1 MWVDVWKVYSE
12 KLGKRNGAQIIYKRA
27 RPILVHSG
35 MQLHSNNSK
44 MTIPTTIRSLLSLLR
59 SILLRSD
66 SGEGNIS
73 KHSQALFETTK
84 RLLAEVVNEGLVDAT
99 IGGSKNDQCLY
110 LNSRLQATENDRKW
124 VKVGLQPG
132 TVLETRDGKV
142 ACVVRPDS
150 LQPPVVVG
158 NGDGEEEDL
167 DPGAFFKFL
176 SPWLVEDADEEILN
190 EIALELGNSARNQG
204 KPHPPYTQTTYTNK
218 KQKHGSTSVQPRKS

>member
-1 MWVDVWKVYSE
+1 
-12 KLGKRNGAQIIYKRA
+12 
-27 RPILVHSG
+27 
-35 MQLHSNNSK
+35 
-44 MTIPTTIRSLLSLLR
+44 MTILTTIHSLLSLLQ

-66 SGEGNIS
+66 GGDGSMS

-84 RLLAEVVNEGLVDAT
+84 RLLAEVINEGLVDAT
-99 IGGSKNDQCLY
+99 VGGSKTDQCLY
-110 LNSRLQATENDRKW
+110 LNSRLHAAGENVHKW

-150 LQPPVVVG
+150 LQPPVVIG
-158 NGDGEEEDL
+158 NGDGEEEEL
-167 DPGAFFKFL
+167 DPGALFRFL

-204 KPHPPYTQTTYTNK
+204 KPHPIYTNDLY
-218 KQKHGSTSVQPRKS
+218 